1 MYKRQLYY
9 TIAHFSKYIRQDAKR
24 IDFQSTD
31 SELMPT
37 TVMHSD
43 NSLILVVLNQ
53 GTETLTFSLQLED
66 RIAEIVISLQAAQMR
81 IIPA

>member
-1 MYKRQLYY
+1 
-9 TIAHFSKYIRQDAKR
+9 
-24 IDFQSTD
+24 
-31 SELMPT
+31 MPT

-66 RIAEIVISLQAAQMR
+66 RIAEIVISLQAVQMR